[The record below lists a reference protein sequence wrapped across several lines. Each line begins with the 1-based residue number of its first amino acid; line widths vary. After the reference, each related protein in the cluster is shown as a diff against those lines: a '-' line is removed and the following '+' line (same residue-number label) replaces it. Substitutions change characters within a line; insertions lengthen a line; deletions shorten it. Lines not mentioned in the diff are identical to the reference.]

1 MARYCIV
8 VFTDSVKGTEKDF
21 TRWYDERHI
30 PDVLKLP
37 GIVSGERFELVS
49 GRTHPADFD
58 ARQHMV
64 IYEVEIDDLDTFFK
78 ELNRLQGTPAMPL
91 STASDDAR
99 GMIFVYK
106 GVRGKLCRKS

>member
-8 VFTDSVKGTEKDF
+8 VFTDSVKGAEEDF

-37 GIVSGERFELVS
+37 GIVSGERLELVRD
-49 GRTHPADFD
+49 RTHPAAFD

-64 IYEVEIDDLDTFFK
+64 IYEVEIDDIEIFYK

-91 STASDDAR
+91 SAASDDGR
-99 GMIFVYK
+99 GMIFLYK
-106 GVRGKLCRKS
+106 GVHGKVFRKG